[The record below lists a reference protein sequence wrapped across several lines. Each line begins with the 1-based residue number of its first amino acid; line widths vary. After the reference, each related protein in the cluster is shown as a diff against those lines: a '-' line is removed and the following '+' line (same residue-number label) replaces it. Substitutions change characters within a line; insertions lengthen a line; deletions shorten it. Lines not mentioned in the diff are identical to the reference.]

1 MADLLVETFNNAVAC
16 AREIIKD
23 RMSKGRADVHA
34 DLSLFTDINYSH
46 KQPVNKEDIRLSYYD
61 YNDGKNYRIKLYED
75 DGEKTDGRLCENY
88 IHDSHGAKNN
98 RKLIYLA
105 QHDAQLFDDVRDQI
119 AYELDQGYKIS
130 SLFIS
135 FIASIL
141 RQDII
146 RPKSGK
152 IANTAYQYGLV
163 SAIDM
168 VLLLY
173 GDKLKLTRNE
183 LTKNKVSVLD
193 AVSIATKSLGYK
205 GEYSTLKREAYP
217 HSAINGLMKKYS
229 QKFPDDKDPYKAIRP
244 MRESWEKLVKIKNS
258 KN

>member
-34 DLSLFTDINYSH
+34 DLSLFTDINYSY
-46 KQPVNKEDIRLSYYD
+46 KQPVNREDVRLSYYD

-75 DGEKTDGRLCENY
+75 DGEETDGRLCENY
-88 IHDSHGAKNN
+88 IHDSHGARNN

-130 SLFIS
+130 SLFRS

-141 RQDII
+141 RQDIT

-152 IANTAYQYGLV
+152 VANTAYRDSLV
-163 SAIDM
+163 LAMDM

-173 GDKLKLTRNE
+173 GDSLKLTRNDATVHQ
-183 LTKNKVSVLD
+183 LSVLD
-193 AVSIATKSLGYK
+193 AVSMAAKSLGHK
-205 GEYSTLKREAYP
+205 CEYSTIKRDFYP
-217 HSAINGLMKKYS
+217 RSVVNGLMKKIS
-229 QKFPDDKDPYKAIRP
+229 QEFPDNKDPYKDIRP
-244 MRESWEKLVKIKNS
+244 MRESWEKLVEIKNS